1 MLASFIVNA
10 LLVAIC
16 VLLHFEMLNVLSM
29 CGPSIAISRR
39 FSILLGVFGALCAHL
54 IEVWIF
60 GFGYYVLINY
70 EFMGQLEGNTTQSLM
85 DCIYFSL
92 TSYTSLGFGDIAPKG
107 WIRFLAGMEAL
118 TGLVLIAWTASFM
131 FLEMQKHWKIK

>member
-1 MLASFIVNA
+1 
-10 LLVAIC
+10 
-16 VLLHFEMLNVLSM
+16 
-29 CGPSIAISRR
+29 
-39 FSILLGVFGALCAHL
+39 
-54 IEVWIF
+54 
-60 GFGYYVLINY
+60 
-70 EFMGQLEGNTTQSLM
+70 MGKLEGNTTDSFM

-92 TSYTSLGFGDIAPKG
+92 TSYTSLGFGDIAPTG

>member
-1 MLASFIVNA
+1 MVASFLVNA
-10 LLVAIC
+10 LLASIC
-16 VLLHFEMLNVLSM
+16 VLLHFEVLNLLSVLA
-29 CGPSIAISRR
+29 PSPGLSRR
-39 FSILLGVFGALCAHL
+39 LSILVGVFGALCAHL
-54 IEVWIF
+54 IEVWVF
-60 GFGYYVLINY
+60 GLGYFALI
-70 EFMGQLEGNTTQSLM
+70 ESGVMGKLEGNTTDSFM

-92 TSYTSLGFGDIAPKG
+92 TSYTSLGFGDIAPTG

>member
-1 MLASFIVNA
+1 MFASFLVNA
-10 LLVAIC
+10 LLASIC
-16 VLLHFEMLNVLSM
+16 VLLHFEVLNFLSVLAP
-29 CGPSIAISRR
+29 GPGLSRR
-39 FSILLGVFGALCAHL
+39 VSILVGVFGAICAHL
-54 IEVWIF
+54 AEVWIF
-60 GFGYYVLINY
+60 GLGYFVLIASGV
-70 EFMGQLEGNTTQSLM
+70 MGKLEGNTTDSFM

-92 TSYTSLGFGDIAPKG
+92 TSYTSLGFGDIAPTG